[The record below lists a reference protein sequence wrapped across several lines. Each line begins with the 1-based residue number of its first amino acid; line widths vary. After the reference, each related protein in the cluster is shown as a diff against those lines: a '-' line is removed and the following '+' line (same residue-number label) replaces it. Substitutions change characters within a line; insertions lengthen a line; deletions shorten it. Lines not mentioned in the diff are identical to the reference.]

1 MNNAF
6 SLLTLLVISTLVAMT
21 GDCKAQETLRWE
33 RVTDDLEISEA
44 TSNTG
49 RFFRGSLAL
58 VRTSLRRFD
67 LRVVTASSFKGPK
80 ATVKDLCTRSNAV
93 LCINAN
99 FFDTEGKPLGLI
111 VNRGI
116 LKQPLHKGGNVLT
129 GALVL
134 TRNKLSIITR
144 GEFNPENAIEAIQ
157 AGPRLLSGGTPI
169 SNIRDVKTPTRR
181 SGVCIDQNQKVV
193 FYATSSALAGLSIEE
208 VQEILLRPSIGC
220 VDALNLDGGGSA
232 QMFLNVRKD
241 MRPTSTTQIHIVGED
256 EVPVILALFDNRAS
270 SEHD

>member
-1 MNNAF
+1 MKHFRINILLYAA
-6 SLLTLLVISTLVAMT
+6 SLLIFSSNSH
-21 GDCKAQETLRWE
+21 GQETRRWE

-58 VRTSLRRFD
+58 VRTSLRRFA
-67 LRVVTASSFKGPK
+67 LRVVTASSFKGQK
-80 ATVKDLCTRSNAV
+80 ATVKDLCTKSNAV

-116 LKQPLHKGGNVLT
+116 LKQPLHRGGNVLT

-134 TRNKLSIITR
+134 TRNKLSIISR

-157 AGPRLLSGGTPI
+157 AGPRLLSGGAPI
-169 SNIRDVKTPTRR
+169 SNIRDIKTPTRR
-181 SGVCIDQNQKVV
+181 SGVCIDQNQRVV

-220 VDALNLDGGGSA
+220 IDALNLDGGGSA
-232 QMFLNVRKD
+232 QMFLNVKKD
-241 MRPTSTTQIHIVGED
+241 MTPSATTQIHIVGED
-256 EVPVILALFDNRAS
+256 EVPVVLSLFDNS
-270 SEHD
+270 SSTERD